1 MEPGQQPNIALTIAG
16 SDSGAGAGIQADLKT
31 FASFGVYGTCAVTAV
46 TAQNTLGV
54 TAIHPIPPE
63 IVRSQIDAVFADIPP
78 QAVKIGML
86 ASAEII
92 ETVAQCLI
100 EHPGIP
106 IVLDPVMVAKGGD
119 RLIEEEAIEILR
131 DKLLPLATVLT
142 PNSDEAEVLSG
153 TRIQNMEDAR
163 AAAKIISSYG
173 SQTIV
178 VKGGHFGAS
187 AVDLFFD
194 GERFHEYPAE
204 RISTTSTH
212 GTGCTFA
219 AAVTAGV
226 ANRLGIQEAVGI
238 AKDFVTMAI
247 KAAPGIGQGN
257 GPLNHFYRWWS

>member
-1 MEPGQQPNIALTIAG
+1 MEPGQHPNIALTIAG

-119 RLIEEEAIEILR
+119 RLIEEEAI
-131 DKLLPLATVLT
+131 
-142 PNSDEAEVLSG
+142 
-153 TRIQNMEDAR
+153 
-163 AAAKIISSYG
+163 
-173 SQTIV
+173 
-178 VKGGHFGAS
+178 
-187 AVDLFFD
+187 
-194 GERFHEYPAE
+194 
-204 RISTTSTH
+204 
-212 GTGCTFA
+212 
-219 AAVTAGV
+219 
-226 ANRLGIQEAVGI
+226 
-238 AKDFVTMAI
+238 
-247 KAAPGIGQGN
+247 
-257 GPLNHFYRWWS
+257 